1 MKTTQ
6 TDSGGSDTV
15 TDLIITV
22 ISVRWPEHSPKT
34 ELGHNT
40 RPNAIPPATDAIAT
54 VFSCSLALLS
64 QTQHSLSWPPLLL
77 IVYMPVRVSFLV
89 LQVWSGLYISLI
101 SG

>member
-34 ELGHNT
+34 ELGHNIYD
-40 RPNAIPPATDAIAT
+40 NILGYFKVQKHVIAII
-54 VFSCSLALLS
+54 
-64 QTQHSLSWPPLLL
+64 
-77 IVYMPVRVSFLV
+77 
-89 LQVWSGLYISLI
+89 
-101 SG
+101 